1 MKITNF
7 RLLFI
12 LLSLTLSLSQVS
24 LVPIENELEEENSC
38 ILICT
43 ECLVED
49 MNMSTLQVYT

>member
-12 LLSLTLSLSQVS
+12 FLRLTLSLSQVS
-24 LVPIENELEEENSC
+24 LVTIENEFEVENSC

>member
-24 LVPIENELEEENSC
+24 LVPIENKLEEENSC